1 MNRKIERESLKIL
14 RLDNQQLR
22 NLSIFTNLLGDME
35 VMKSK
40 RIHDFLPEIK
50 DYYVITSDGE
60 IYSDNSGL
68 MKTRN
73 KGNTD
78 YQIINLMR

>member
-1 MNRKIERESLKIL
+1 
-14 RLDNQQLR
+14 
-22 NLSIFTNLLGDME
+22 
-35 VMKSK
+35 MKSK

-50 DYYVITSDGE
+50 EYYVITSDGE